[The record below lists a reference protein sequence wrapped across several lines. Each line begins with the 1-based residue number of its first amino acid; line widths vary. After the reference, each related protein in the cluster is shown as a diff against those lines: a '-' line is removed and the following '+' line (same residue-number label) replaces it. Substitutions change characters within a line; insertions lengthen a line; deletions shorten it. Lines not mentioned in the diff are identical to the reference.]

1 MLSSFYLSGRLGEVI
16 SREMRYIEVDRV
28 VPNDCG
34 RFVVDRFPVRAM
46 TGPSGHFM
54 KSPKGAL
61 INCKGRLECDEKE
74 GLYLVDEM
82 DEIFLLPPEM
92 KKTSSL
98 GE

>member
-54 KSPKGAL
+54 KSPSGAL